1 MTDHLGAAL
10 DYSRRGWGVLPL
22 RAGEKVPDGRL
33 APHGLHDASTDP
45 EVIRAWW
52 EAEPEA
58 NVGLVTGIHFDV
70 LDVDGPDALERLQTA
85 GSPGDPDIEGPVVA
99 TPRGWHVYVSCTGR
113 GNTVNLGGLA
123 GVDWRGRGGYVVAPP
138 SVKADG
144 TSWSWVTGTPLDVGP
159 DTPIVAAPD
168 WVLAL
173 FDRKP
178 GFGPTPEGA
187 RGTPARH
194 GGRTAYGAAALEREL
209 GRLVLAPIGARN
221 HTLNASAFSL
231 GQLVA
236 AEALEGGE
244 VALSLLEVARRI
256 GLPDAESE
264 PTITSGLTAGI
275 RSPRQVAS

>member
-22 RAGEKVPDGRL
+22 RAGERGAAGAAKKKKRRG
-33 APHGLHDASTDP
+33 DP
-45 EVIRAWW
+45 EVIRARW

-168 WVLAL
+168 WALAL

-187 RGTPARH
+187 RGHPGSSRRANRLRRGGARAGAGPGRCWRPSAPGITQTTPWRS
-194 GGRTAYGAAALEREL
+194 
-209 GRLVLAPIGARN
+209 VLASWRPPKR
-221 HTLNASAFSL
+221 LR
-231 GQLVA
+231 
-236 AEALEGGE
+236 EAKRR
-244 VALSLLEVARRI
+244 VSLLEVAGRI